1 MGPSL
6 LDDQRQQ
13 RFLGVGEFLHAF
25 PHELFLQCLL
35 VDLGSD
41 LIDLRGILEED
52 DNVLVGDLI
61 DSITAEVDG
70 DDVVMTVTDEGRE
83 QTIIL
88 EGVTNAF
95 EDAGLV
101 ENNSITSELEMLTQV
116 LKTDAA

>member
-1 MGPSL
+1 MLGDENDNVFVW
-6 LDDQRQQ
+6 LDSTLDNGTDVVDN
-13 RFLGVGEFLHAF
+13 F
-25 PHELFLQCLL
+25 
-35 VDLGSD
+35 DLGSD

-70 DDVVMTVTDEGRE
+70 DDVVMTVSDDGRE

-88 EGVTNAF
+88 EGVTSAF